1 MSRILMATYNG
12 GELIAFQLPRKRSIG
27 STSVTRSMPGA
38 STVKD
43 RVFQV
48 VEEPAAAAGC
58 DLLPTR
64 KVLNPAAGAVHGAA
78 HELRTGN
85 GAKGAQSDPP
95 FSPKLPAAA
104 HKAPA
109 FCPRKLWINPSH
121 LCRTTR
127 SLAPFVREVSH
138 SGEGC
143 AGET

>member
-1 MSRILMATYNG
+1 MAVSSLLFSAKKTLDRLDLGDPIHARRIYSQRSCFSSSRGTRRRG
-12 GELIAFQLPRKRSIG
+12 GMRSFAYQKG
-27 STSVTRSMPGA
+27 V
-38 STVKD
+38 
-43 RVFQV
+43 
-48 VEEPAAAAGC
+48 
-58 DLLPTR
+58 
-64 KVLNPAAGAVHGAA
+64 NPAAGAVHGAA

-85 GAKGAQSDPP
+85 GAKGPQSDPP

-127 SLAPFVREVSH
+127 PLAPLVKEVSH